1 MSNYQMSI
9 RSIWRKMVTWG
20 FNKKTLKWTAVF
32 VVLKWTLIPILVA
45 YLVSI
50 DKWHWYYWLVFPLMA
65 IGFILYQK
73 RKTVKR
79 R

>member
-9 RSIWRKMVTWG
+9 RSIWRKMVNWG
-20 FNKKTLKWTAVF
+20 FNKKTLKWAALF

-50 DKWHWYYWLVFPLMA
+50 YKWHWLYWFIFPLFA
-65 IGFILYQK
+65 VAYVLYQK
-73 RKTVKR
+73 HKRVKR
-79 R
+79 

>member
-9 RSIWRKMVTWG
+9 RSIWRKMVNWG

-32 VVLKWTLIPILVA
+32 VVLKWVVTLTLVA
-45 YLVSI
+45 YFIRVE
-50 DKWHWYYWLVFPLMA
+50 KWHSIYWLIFPVIAVAL
-65 IGFILYQK
+65 FLYNK
-73 RKTVKR
+73 KKKER